1 MGLMDRDYM
10 NRIPEEREAEHKSK
24 MSEEQKK
31 KTGIDQIHPH
41 LCRHTFATVYIIGGG
56 SLEMLRLLR
65 GYSGHLYI
73 SVQRKTPSPQ
83 LLCLQKQCFKCAFR
97 GSNPGHPD

>member
-10 NRIPEEREAEHKSK
+10 NRIPEEQEAEHKSK

-41 LCRHTFATVYIIGGG
+41 LCRQTFATVYIIGGG
-56 SLEMLRLLR
+56 SLEMLRLLL

-73 SVQRKTPSPQ
+73 SVQRKNTVPAAPMSAKTV
-83 LLCLQKQCFKCAFR
+83 L
-97 GSNPGHPD
+97 

>member
-10 NRIPEEREAEHKSK
+10 NRIPEEQEAEHKSK

-41 LCRHTFATVYIIGGG
+41 LCRQTFATVYIIGGG
-56 SLEMLRLLR
+56 SLEMLRLLL
-65 GYSGHLYI
+65 GHPGHLYI
-73 SVQRKTPSPQ
+73 SEQRKNTVPAAPMSAKTV
-83 LLCLQKQCFKCAFR
+83 L
-97 GSNPGHPD
+97 